1 MLLRLISQGSRG
13 EDLKVMKFGGTCLG
27 TEDALNRVAHVVGSE
42 KDQKIVVV
50 SAASGVTNAL
60 KEFISRP
67 RQEREIDDFLLA
79 LRMRHMD
86 MLPRTDGEARREALG
101 RIEAK
106 ITKLER
112 LLYGVTYTEELTPR
126 TKDLVLSFGE
136 RLSAIIVAAR
146 LADNGI
152 DAVPMEGDALGFI
165 TNEQHGNAVA
175 LLDQCEKNMGATL
188 EAATK
193 KGMVPVVTGFF
204 GVTQD
209 GHVTTVGRSGT
220 DYTAAVI
227 AYATNARPIEIWKEV
242 DGFMSADPKLVKDAF
257 MIDRLSYE
265 EAAELAYFGAQV
277 LHARAVQPARL
288 KGIEII
294 IKNLYMPESPGTTIG
309 NGKMARKD
317 VIKSVSYVPKIATL
331 KVYDTG
337 AGYKSGFLADI
348 TNCLSEEEVNIFS
361 ATTSQTCVAV
371 LIDETQIPQ
380 AKRAIK
386 SVIGG
391 VGESF
396 EITPG
401 VALVC
406 TVGEGLGY
414 TEGVAARVFKAVAAK
429 KVNVELISAGASTVA
444 YHFTV
449 GHNLDSDTISLR
461 KTTSLTMGF
470 SPPSI

>member
-1 MLLRLISQGSRG
+1 M
-13 EDLKVMKFGGTCLG
+13 KVMKFGGTCLG
-27 TEDALNRVAHVVGSE
+27 TEDALDRVSGVVRSE
-42 KDQKIVVV
+42 KDRKVVVV

-60 KEFISRP
+60 KDFVSKP

-79 LRMRHMD
+79 LRMRHVD
-86 MLPRTDGEARREALG
+86 TVSKVEGEARKDALNM
-101 RIEAK
+101 IEAK
-106 ITKLER
+106 VTKLER

-126 TKDLVLSFGE
+126 TKDLILSFGE
-136 RLSAIIVAAR
+136 RLSAIVLASR
-146 LADNGI
+146 LSNDGI
-152 DAVPMEGDALGFI
+152 DAVPMETDALGFI
-165 TNEQHGNAVA
+165 TDDQHGNAVA
-175 LLDQCEKNMGATL
+175 LLDQCERNMGPTL
-188 EAATK
+188 ETALD
-193 KGMVPVVTGFF
+193 KGIVPVVTGFF
-204 GVTQD
+204 GITPE

-227 AYATNARPIEIWKEV
+227 AYSVNAKPIEIWKEV

-277 LHARAVQPARL
+277 LHARAVQPARQ
-288 KGIEII
+288 KGIEIV
-294 IKNLYMPESPGTTIG
+294 IKNLYNPESPGTVIG
-309 NGKMARKD
+309 NGRMTRKD
-317 VIKSVSYVPKIATL
+317 VIKSVSYVPKVATL

-337 AGYKSGFLADI
+337 AGYRSGFLADI
-348 TNCLSEEEVNIFS
+348 TSCLSQEDVNIFS

-371 LIDETQIPQ
+371 LIDEQQIPQ

-386 SVIGG
+386 KVIGG

-401 VALVC
+401 AALVC

-414 TEGVAARVFKAVAAK
+414 TEGVAARVFKAVAAG

-444 YHFTV
+444 YHFSV
-449 GHNLDSDTISLR
+449 NHKDLKKTITAIHDEFFGSLGGR
-461 KTTSLTMGF
+461 KDDE
-470 SPPSI
+470 

>member
-1 MLLRLISQGSRG
+1 MKI
-13 EDLKVMKFGGTCLG
+13 MKFGGTCLG
-27 TEDALNRVAHVVGSE
+27 TEDALDRVSRVTRSE
-42 KDQKIVVV
+42 KDQKVVVV

-60 KEFISRP
+60 KDFVSKP

-79 LRMRHMD
+79 LRMRHIE
-86 MLPRTDGEARREALG
+86 MLPRTEGDARMESLNM
-101 RIEAK
+101 IEEK

-126 TKDLVLSFGE
+126 TKDLILSFGE
-136 RLSAIIVAAR
+136 RLSAVVLASR
-146 LADNGI
+146 LSSDGA
-152 DAVPMEGDALGFI
+152 DAVPMETDALGFI
-165 TNEQHGNAVA
+165 TSEQHGNAVA
-175 LLDQCEKNMGATL
+175 LLDLCEINMGPTL
-188 EAATK
+188 RSAVD
-193 KGMVPVVTGFF
+193 KGILPVVTGFF
-204 GVTQD
+204 GITQD

-220 DYTAAVI
+220 DYTAAVL
-227 AYATNARPIEIWKEV
+227 AYSTNAKPIEIWKEV

-288 KGIEII
+288 KGIEIT
-294 IKNLYMPESPGTTIG
+294 IKNLYTPESPGTTIG
-309 NGKMARKD
+309 NGKMTRKD

-371 LIDETQIPQ
+371 LIDEQQIPQ

-386 SVIGG
+386 GVIGG

-396 EITPG
+396 EIKPG

-414 TEGVAARVFKAVAAK
+414 TEGVAARVFKAVAES

-449 GHNLDSDTISLR
+449 DHKDLKKTITAIHREFFGPLSG
-461 KTTSLTMGF
+461 KGGE
-470 SPPSI
+470 